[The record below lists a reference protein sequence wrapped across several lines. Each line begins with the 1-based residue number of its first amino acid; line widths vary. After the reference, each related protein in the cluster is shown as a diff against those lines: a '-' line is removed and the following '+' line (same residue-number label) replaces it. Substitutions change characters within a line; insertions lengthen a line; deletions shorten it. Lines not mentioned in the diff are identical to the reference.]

1 MRELTLKMIVK
12 ALVKRLKWLILIPL
26 LAVLVTG
33 IVNWYMIKPSY
44 TAKTTMYVLQRQN
57 ENSLNTTDL
66 NTGAMLIADYREL
79 ASSNRVMDAVIDDTG
94 LNVRKDFSV
103 SVAAAS
109 NTRLVVISVTG
120 KDATEAAVV
129 ANSIAEKL
137 SEAIFDV
144 MRVEN
149 ISVVDPAT
157 APHSPSAPSKMR
169 NVALA
174 GFLGV
179 ALTVMVVLIIEMTDT
194 KIKTDE
200 DVLEILK
207 LPVLA
212 KIPKNEKLRSA

>member
-12 ALVKRLKWLILIPL
+12 ALLKRIKWLIVIPL
-26 LAVLVTG
+26 VAVLVTG
-33 IVNWYMIKPSY
+33 FVNWFVIKPSY

-57 ENSLNTTDL
+57 ENSINTTDL

-79 ASSNRVMDAVIDDTG
+79 ASSNRVMDAVETDTG
-94 LNVRKDFSV
+94 LHVRRDFSI
-103 SVAAAS
+103 SVAPAS

-120 KDATEAAVV
+120 KDAVEAALV
-129 ANSIAEKL
+129 ANALAESL
-137 SEAIFDV
+137 SDAILEV

-157 APHSPSAPSKMR
+157 PPYSPSAPSKMR

-174 GFLGV
+174 GFLGL
-179 ALTVMVVLIIEMTDT
+179 ALTVMTILVIEMTDT

-200 DVLEILK
+200 DVMEILK

-212 KIPKNEKLRSA
+212 KIPKNEKLRSV